1 MEHYLVLNP
10 RQTNIESYE
19 GGHKAFQHA
28 QKMTYSPIGIVGPAK
43 INQEVH
49 QHIYIRD
56 ETIIIVGKCK
66 CDRPSLSLSA
76 QLCILKIA
84 KWKISCV
91 YFWHLQEPKS
101 DISF

>member
-19 GGHKAFQHA
+19 GGHKALQHA
-28 QKMTYSPIGIVGPAK
+28 QKTTYSPLGIVGPAK

-49 QHIYIRD
+49 QYIYIWD
-56 ETIIIVGKCK
+56 ETTIIVGKYK

>member
-1 MEHYLVLNP
+1 MKEGVKPFNMHRK
-10 RQTNIESYE
+10 RQ
-19 GGHKAFQHA
+19 
-28 QKMTYSPIGIVGPAK
+28 YSPIGIVGPAK

-56 ETIIIVGKCK
+56 ETTIVVGKYK
-66 CDRPSLSLSA
+66 CGRPSLSLSA